1 MLKQKTSKHS
11 SSRKGSSSSQ
21 PTPGFLFIANKLV
34 IHNPGRDDYL
44 HLIPPSSPNYY
55 RGEVPS
61 KVMRY
66 KNGEVSEA
74 ADWRWYRDAST
85 LPASEGQ
92 LLRVDARG
100 NCITDQY
107 GQVYPAEEYKT
118 FGVAACNPLLP
129 IMVTEHDPLVTI
141 SNWELLRVF
150 HPPSIPGL
158 SQLSTITSTMGPGPG
173 PLLHV
178 VGRNPA
184 WIPGLLPLTYKAP
197 RRDAPHSAG
206 LGGELPI
213 VLGLMA
219 LNASPGSVMSN
230 HSIDSVFLGHN
241 RLWRHGA
248 WTSPDAPRG
257 HPPTASEDPKGFI
270 VKVFFDPDNQYSTRE
285 DLHSFEWERAIV
297 RD

>member
-1 MLKQKTSKHS
+1 
-11 SSRKGSSSSQ
+11 
-21 PTPGFLFIANKLV
+21 
-34 IHNPGRDDYL
+34 
-44 HLIPPSSPNYY
+44 
-55 RGEVPS
+55 
-61 KVMRY
+61 MRY

-178 VGRNPA
+178 AGRNPA
-184 WIPGLLPLTYKAP
+184 WIPGLLPLTYKEP
-197 RRDAPHSAG
+197 RRDAPHSA
-206 LGGELPI
+206 
-213 VLGLMA
+213 
-219 LNASPGSVMSN
+219 PGSVMSN

-257 HPPTASEDPKGFI
+257 RMLSI
-270 VKVFFDPDNQYSTRE
+270 R
-285 DLHSFEWERAIV
+285 LLI
-297 RD
+297 